1 MTTKT
6 DRHRHI
12 DLVLK
17 TRRRPPLLDL
27 VREMQAAGQS
37 LRKISAHVLAVSGEY
52 VAPTTLHEWLTE
64 ADEADTPGGAA

>member
-12 DLVLK
+12 DLVLR

-27 VREMQAAGQS
+27 VRELQAAGQS
-37 LRKISAHVLAVSGEY
+37 LRKISAEVHTITGEY
-52 VAPTTLHEWLTE
+52 VSAATLHGWLAE
-64 ADEADTPGGAA
+64 ADEADTDGGAA